1 MAAVLVLH
9 GRVGDLPLQG
19 LRSVV
24 GRVVVVDNNAEPLAL
39 PATPGLSLLHNAN
52 RGGLAGAYNLALQTL
67 RAQPAGLPAAVVF
80 VDQDSDPA
88 VLARFLADAQV
99 QALLNRADVA
109 AVSPAYCDRATG
121 LRGRYIELGRWRLH
135 HLPRRFAGL
144 RPVAFVINSMS
155 VWRTQAMQ
163 RIGPFNEALAIDH
176 VDTEYCLRARAMS
189 LSVWVHGDH
198 EFAHAIGERRRYRL
212 LGRELQAG
220 GHGPQRRRLIG
231 RNTMWLARCWAWREP
246 AFAAL
251 CLLRLAYEAV
261 GIAIAEDRKA
271 PKLAALLRGIGQGLV
286 MPARAARR

>member
-1 MAAVLVLH
+1 MLH
-9 GRVGDLPLQG
+9 GGGAELGLPLQG
-19 LRSVV
+19 LRQAVD
-24 GRVVVVDNNAEPLAL
+24 RLVVVDNNAEPLAW
-39 PATPGLSLLHNAN
+39 PADPGVILLRNAN
-52 RGGLAGAYNLALQTL
+52 RGGLAGAYNLAVQTL
-67 RAQPAGLPAAVVF
+67 QAQPEGLPAAVVF

-88 VLARFLADAQV
+88 VLLRFLADAQV
-99 QALLNRADVA
+99 QSLLGRADVA

-121 LRGRYIELGRWRLH
+121 LRGRYIELGRWRLR

-155 VWRTQAMQ
+155 VWRGAALQ
-163 RIGPFNEALAIDH
+163 RIGPFNEVLAVDH
-176 VDTEYCLRARAMS
+176 VDTEYCLRARALG

-198 EFAHAIGERRRYRL
+198 EFAHSIGERRRYRL

-231 RNTMWLARCWAWREP
+231 RNTMWLARGWAWREP

-261 GIAIAEDRKA
+261 GITIAEDRKA
-271 PKLAALLRGIGQGLV
+271 SKLAALLRGIGQGLA
-286 MPARAARR
+286 MPVRVAVRR

>member
-1 MAAVLVLH
+1 VLH
-9 GRVGDLPLQG
+9 GSVGDLRLPLQR
-19 LRSVV
+19 LRPWV
-24 GRVVVVDNNAEPLAL
+24 GRLVVVDNNAEPVAM
-39 PATPGLSLLHNAN
+39 PADAGSIVLHNAN
-52 RGGLAGAYNLALQTL
+52 RGGLAGAYNLALDTL
-67 RAQPAGLPAAVVF
+67 RAQPEGLPAAVVF
-80 VDQDSDPA
+80 VDQDSDPM
-88 VLARFLADAQV
+88 VLARFLADAEV
-99 QALLNRADVA
+99 QALLARADVA

-155 VWRTQAMQ
+155 VWRTQALQ

-176 VDTEYCLRARAMS
+176 VDTEYCLRARALE

-198 EFAHAIGERRRYRL
+198 EFAHSIGERRRYRL

-251 CLLRLAYEAV
+251 CLLRLGYEAV

-271 PKLAALLRGIGQGLV
+271 GKLAALLRGIGQGLV